1 VSGVFTAGGVS
12 YRYPGAVRDAV
23 SGVDLRVSAGE
34 FVAVLGPNGSGK
46 STLLRV
52 LLGALPASEGSVTF
66 SGRDIDEWPRD
77 GLARRIG
84 VVTQAEELAFPLT
97 VREMVSMGRYPHLGA
112 WRRETERDQ
121 RAIDRALAWCEVTA
135 MADRSVLELSG
146 GERQRAR
153 LARALAQDADT
164 LVLDE
169 PTASLDMAHEMTLFE
184 MLARLAAGG
193 TTVLAVTHNLNI
205 AARYAHRLVLL
216 DRGSVVA
223 DGTAAVVL
231 TREIIETVY
240 GWPVAI
246 RTEDAAPQVVPQK
259 KDLERELT

>member
-1 VSGVFTAGGVS
+1 
-12 YRYPGAVRDAV
+12 
-23 SGVDLRVSAGE
+23 
-34 FVAVLGPNGSGK
+34 
-46 STLLRV
+46 
-52 LLGALPASEGSVTF
+52 
-66 SGRDIDEWPRD
+66 
-77 GLARRIG
+77 
-84 VVTQAEELAFPLT
+84 
-97 VREMVSMGRYPHLGA
+97 
-112 WRRETERDQ
+112 
-121 RAIDRALAWCEVTA
+121 VTA

-184 MLARLAAGG
+184 MLARLAAEGA
-193 TTVLAVTHNLNI
+193 TVIAVTHNLNI

-223 DGTAAVVL
+223 DGPADEVL

-246 RTEDAAPQVVPQK
+246 RWEDAAPQVVPQRK
-259 KDLERELT
+259 TGTRNET